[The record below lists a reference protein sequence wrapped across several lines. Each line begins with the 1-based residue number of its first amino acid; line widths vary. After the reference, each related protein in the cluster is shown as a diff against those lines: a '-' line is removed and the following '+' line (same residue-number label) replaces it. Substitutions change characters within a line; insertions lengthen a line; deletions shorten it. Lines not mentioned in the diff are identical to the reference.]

1 MLKLVSARDPKWTSP
16 EKVSIDVIAR
26 FEGVDEDF
34 PFTATPWDEMEH
46 GKDIFERAK
55 AGEFG
60 SVQDWQDVPYEEKI
74 QQARH
79 DRNVLLV
86 ELDNIVNNPLRWNSY
101 TEEYKQQLATYRQY
115 LLDVPDQEGFPYNV
129 VWPNKPWE

>member
-1 MLKLVSARDPKWTSP
+1 MLKLLSARDPKWTSL
-16 EKVSIDVIAR
+16 EKTSIDVIAR

-34 PFTATPWDEMEH
+34 PFTATPWDEMEY
-46 GKDIFERAK
+46 GRDIFERAK

-60 SVQDWQDVPYEEKI
+60 TVAEWEDIPYDEKI

-86 ELDNIVNNPLRWNSY
+86 ELDNIVNNPLRWASY
-101 TEEYKQQLATYRQY
+101 TEEYKAQLATYRQE

-129 VWPNKPWE
+129 VWPQKPWE